1 MNHLLKINFLILSVV
16 EDEKSRKLSLFV
28 LFLLIILSIA
38 FVATYLR
45 NKSNSRKNVILDRQR
60 IIAHAISLGGIITIT
75 DAYQVSHLENDKV
88 KELIERF
95 VAEGIC
101 TAEICNDGNVY
112 YKFISAAK
120 LNLDNIECNKKEE

>member
-1 MNHLLKINFLILSVV
+1 MSQLLKFQVLILSVI
-16 EDEKSRKLSLFV
+16 EEEKSRKLFLFV

-45 NKSNSRKNVILDRQR
+45 NKSHSKKNVILDRQR
-60 IIAHAISLGGIITIT
+60 IIAHANSLGGIITIA
-75 DAYQVSHLENDKV
+75 DAYQVSHLDGDIVRKMLEDFV
-88 KELIERF
+88 K
-95 VAEGIC
+95 EGIC

-120 LNLDNIECNKKEE
+120 LSINDFKCSEKEE